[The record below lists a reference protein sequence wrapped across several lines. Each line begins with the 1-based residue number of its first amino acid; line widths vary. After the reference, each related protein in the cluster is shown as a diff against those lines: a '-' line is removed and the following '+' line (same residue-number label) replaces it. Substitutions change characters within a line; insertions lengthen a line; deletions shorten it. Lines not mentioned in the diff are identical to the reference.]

1 MKKLFLISILALLV
15 GISNLQA
22 EGSEQYYASYTGAGV
37 NRLFVTNCLQTLY
50 FTGTYSVYAIVAS
63 DFNIAD
69 PNSIRLTAYTGY
81 TINIDLPTDRSAA
94 LTSSGLTF
102 QMKKDAD
109 GSLTNV
115 TLYIR
120 KINKATIPYSLNFGS
135 LYPYNSATPDFN
147 GWGYRVLNN
156 ATTPQLASISSANSF
171 FLAFNS
177 SLSTDS
183 LVCNYYASNNNTQTG
198 LAATISASGDGVSWI
213 PLKTTNNDLPANS
226 ATAAQKR
233 LALLLPLGT
242 QYIQYLMTAKGTSD
256 PAININVI
264 SVKNKEIS
272 TDIISSESLRKTLIY
287 SFNNVVTVKNAK
299 ANEKLEIFN
308 SVGIKLLSVNAK
320 AGDNVLNLKAGGVYF
335 VKVGDFVKKIV
346 L

>member
-1 MKKLFLISILALLV
+1 MKKLFLISIIALLV

-50 FTGTYSVYAIVAS
+50 TSGTYSIQAIVAS

-69 PNSIRLTAYTGY
+69 ANSIRLIANTGY

-94 LTSSGLTF
+94 LTATGLTF
-102 QMKKDAD
+102 QMKKTADA
-109 GSLTNV
+109 SLTNI
-115 TLYIR
+115 TLYIH
-120 KINKATIPYSLNFGS
+120 KINKVTIPYSLNFGS
-135 LYPYNSATPDFN
+135 LYPYNTATPDFN

-156 ATTPQLASISSANSF
+156 ATTPQLASTSSTNSLF
-171 FLAFNS
+171 MAFNP

-183 LVCNYYASNNNTQTG
+183 LVCNYYASNNNTQVG
-198 LAATISASGDGVSWI
+198 LAATISASGDGVSWTT
-213 PLKTTNNDLPANS
+213 LKTTNNDLPLNS
-226 ATAAQKR
+226 ATADQKR
-233 LALLLPLGT
+233 LALVLPIGT

-264 SVKNKEIS
+264 SLKNKATT
-272 TDIISSESLRKTLIY
+272 TDITVSESLPETLIF
-287 SFNNVVTVKNAK
+287 SFNNVVNVKCAK
-299 ANEKLEIFN
+299 ANEKIEIIN
-308 SVGIKLLSVNAK
+308 SVGTKLLSVNAK
-320 AGDNVLNLKAGGVYF
+320 AGDNILYLKTGGIYL
-335 VKVGDFVKKIV
+335 VKVGIFVKKIV